1 MGGMC
6 ITPRTG
12 ANTPRDV
19 MHHATHCESQVRRAP
34 LALYAARYGGGGGGG
49 SGSGGGHG
57 GESGAGGG
65 AGGGGG
71 ITQQQQQA
79 PQPQPL
85 AACFPE
91 HTPDRT
97 RSRWYSFPAM
107 RPDELLL
114 FTQYGAIR
122 ITLTTAVLTMS
133 PIPQARPYHVS
144 AMPIQTASSVGRRS
158 CGTARCR
165 GWSRGTRGAGTPPP
179 RRHAAPSKCV
189 LSCCSRSSCRRRAA
203 TAGGPAIPTAPYI
216 VHALLLPLIKS
227 LPSCTAPSVA
237 VLLLLRRAT
246 VGSRGGAAGR
256 C

>member
-165 GWSRGTRGAGTPPP
+165 GWSRARKRAGTRTRAAPC
-179 RRHAAPSKCV
+179 RRAAPSRCAR
-189 LSCCSRSSCRRRAA
+189 SCCSRSSCRRRA
-203 TAGGPAIPTAPYI
+203 TARGLTLLEFGAVA
-216 VHALLLPLIKS
+216 ALLVLPLS
-227 LPSCTAPSVA
+227 SPP
-237 VLLLLRRAT
+237 T
-246 VGSRGGAAGR
+246 VP
-256 C
+256 